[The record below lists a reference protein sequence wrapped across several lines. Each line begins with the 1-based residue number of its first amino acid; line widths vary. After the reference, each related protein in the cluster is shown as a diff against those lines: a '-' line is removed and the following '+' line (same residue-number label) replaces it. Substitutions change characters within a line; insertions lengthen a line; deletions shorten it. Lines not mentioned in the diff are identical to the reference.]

1 MSQSS
6 MSYFQ
11 SNTSMNTHSQKQYK
25 QNSKL
30 ETKKPHKE
38 TRQVFFYLR
47 IMCILLCNTSRSYLN
62 DLIIIIIF
70 FQIMFMYYVQNSH
83 AK

>member
-11 SNTSMNTHSQKQYK
+11 SNTSMSTHSQKQYK

-38 TRQVFFYLR
+38 KRQVFFYL
-47 IMCILLCNTSRSYLN
+47 
-62 DLIIIIIF
+62 
-70 FQIMFMYYVQNSH
+70 
-83 AK
+83 

>member
-30 ETKKPHKE
+30 KTKKPHKE
-38 TRQVFFYLR
+38 KRQVFFYL
-47 IMCILLCNTSRSYLN
+47 
-62 DLIIIIIF
+62 
-70 FQIMFMYYVQNSH
+70 
-83 AK
+83 